1 MKKNSIIVGLLLV
14 AIALVLGIKNS
25 KKDEVQESA
34 TSVTQTQALPTLLEL
49 GSVNCTP
56 CKMMMPILDELRETY
71 AKELRVEFIDVW
83 KNQEV
88 GTQYKIRSIPTQIF
102 FDAEGNELF
111 RHEGFFPKKDIIKK
125 WSELGIILTAGGN
138 NS

>member
-25 KKDEVQESA
+25 KKDEVQESV
-34 TSVTQTQALPTLLEL
+34 TSATQTQALPTLLEL

-88 GTQYKIRSIPTQIF
+88 GAQYKIRAIPTQIF

-125 WSELGIILTAGGN
+125 WSELGIVLTASGN